1 MIDPALLT
9 DFEARLDPARPLAPE
24 LGASIIGYGE
34 ISTVFTLAAAEG
46 VVLKRMA
53 GFREPEV
60 APYVAAVERYCR
72 RLAARGVEVVPTA
85 CVPVARAPRHPV
97 VYVVQAALPAGTIG
111 HRVVRDASDDE
122 VRDLLAAVIDR
133 IALVFSDHPDGARV
147 GLDAQI
153 SNWAWVDGRPV
164 YLDVSTP
171 LMRAPEDGFRE
182 CLDPNIA
189 LRSMPLPLAW
199 VFKRWALQSV
209 LDRYYDVRE
218 VIKDIAANFI
228 KEGRPDRVPLALT
241 AAAPLLSAR
250 NLPRLEADEV
260 ARYYRGDARIWRW
273 FQRARRA
280 DRWWTTRALRRPY
293 DYILPG

>member
-1 MIDPALLT
+1 MIDPALLS
-9 DFEARLDPARPLAPE
+9 DFEARLDPARPLAADS
-24 LGASIIGYGE
+24 GASIIGYGE
-34 ISTVFTLAAAEG
+34 ISTVFSLAAAEG

-72 RLAARGVEVVPTA
+72 RLSDRGVEVVPTR
-85 CVPVARAPRHPV
+85 CLPVARPGRHPV
-97 VYVVQAALPAGTIG
+97 VYVVQAALPAEAIG
-111 HRVVRDASDDE
+111 NRVVKGGGDDE
-122 VRDLLAAVIDR
+122 VRALLTAVMDRLAAVWR
-133 IALVFSDHPDGARV
+133 EHPDGARV

-153 SNWAWVDGRPV
+153 SNWAWVDARPV

-171 LMRAPEDGFRE
+171 LMRAPEDGFKE

-199 VFKRWALQSV
+199 AFRLWALQSV
-209 LDRYYDVRE
+209 LDRYYDIRE
-218 VIKDIAANFI
+218 VIKDIAANFV
-228 KEGRPDRVPLALT
+228 KEGRPDRMPLALE
-241 AAAPLLSAR
+241 AAAPLLAERGLS
-250 NLPRLEADEV
+250 PLESPEV
-260 ARYYRGDARIWRW
+260 ERYYRGDARIWRW

-280 DRWWTTRALRRPY
+280 DRWWATRVLRRPY

>member
-1 MIDPALLT
+1 MIDPAILV
-9 DFEARLDPARPLAPE
+9 DFEARLDPARPLAAD

-34 ISTVFTLAAAEG
+34 ISTVFTLSAADG

-60 APYVAAVERYCR
+60 APYVAAVDRYCQ
-72 RLAARGVEVVPTA
+72 RLTARGLEVVPTA
-85 CVPVARAPRHPV
+85 CVPVARAGRHPV
-97 VYVVQAALPAGTIG
+97 VYVVQQALAAHTIG
-111 HRVVRDASDDE
+111 NRVVRDAGDDD
-122 VRDLLAAVIDR
+122 VRALLAAVMQRLITVWR
-133 IALVFSDHPDGARV
+133 EHADGARV

-171 LMRAPEDGFRE
+171 LMRAPEDGMRE

-199 VFKRWALQSV
+199 VFKLWALQSV
-209 LDRYYDVRE
+209 LDRYYDLRE
-218 VIKDIAANFI
+218 VIKDIAANFV
-228 KEGRPDRVPLALT
+228 KEGRPDRVPLALE
-241 AAAPLLSAR
+241 AAAPLLAER
-250 NLPRLEADEV
+250 DLPPLETREV
-260 ARYYRGDARIWRW
+260 ERYYRGDARIWRW

-280 DRWWTTRALRRPY
+280 DRWWARRVLRRPY